1 GPSTYRIDDLNPR
14 EQRDTAPAAT
24 AAPRGRRRGI
34 SPARS
39 YAPPP
44 RSPAQ
49 RAGTRRRET
58 DMDQA
63 PPLAMLAAPDGL
75 HGTDRHPHD
84 AEAGYFDWST
94 RIEGGR
100 QFEIGCDGDV
110 VTIQMTWQQIARLQ
124 QALTVLLLEH
134 DGE

>member
-1 GPSTYRIDDLNPR
+1 MDK
-14 EQRDTAPAAT
+14 
-24 AAPRGRRRGI
+24 
-34 SPARS
+34 
-39 YAPPP
+39 
-44 RSPAQ
+44 AQ
-49 RAGTRRRET
+49 L
-58 DMDQA
+58 
-63 PPLAMLAAPDGL
+63 LAMLAATVERNGIDLDPN
-75 HGTDRHPHD
+75 D

-100 QFEIGCDGDV
+100 EFEIGCDGDV